1 MRSRI
6 GVTRGAAAA
15 GCALALALAGCSNGG
30 DGGGGADGN
39 ADSAQAAPE
48 TVTSTVTTTAGEGTD
63 GDASGRSPSPTPGGN
78 DGGNGNGDAG
88 NRGGGQGR
96 GGAECGVDESAPII
110 TDSIAGVEP
119 PSAGDRW
126 ELTETNYD
134 SCGELTYALFHQMPQ
149 GNSQFATKILM
160 FHDGEYL
167 GVDASTAPQQ
177 GWIIGEGDG
186 WFEVEYKDWEAL
198 MESGEPNAASPKYT
212 TTITFTWSDEKNRV
226 VLDGELPNQN
236 LY

>member
-1 MRSRI
+1 MRAGSASRAGRGGRVHA
-6 GVTRGAAAA
+6 GVGA
-15 GCALALALAGCSNGG
+15 GRLPNGG

-48 TVTSTVTTTAGEGTD
+48 TVTSTVTTTAGGRHRRGSVGPVTVADARRYMTAGTETAMP
-63 GDASGRSPSPTPGGN
+63 GIEAGPGPWRRMRGRRKCP
-78 DGGNGNGDAG
+78 DHH
-88 NRGGGQGR
+88 RLHR
-96 GGAECGVDESAPII
+96 R
-110 TDSIAGVEP
+110 VEP

-149 GNSQFATKILM
+149 GNSQFATKSSCSM
-160 FHDGEYL
+160 
-167 GVDASTAPQQ
+167 TANTRRRQHRPAA
-177 GWIIGEGDG
+177 GLIIGEGDG

-198 MESGEPNAASPKYT
+198 MESGEATRLRRSTPPPSRSP
-212 TTITFTWSDEKNRV
+212 ERREEQ
-226 VLDGELPNQN
+226 GRPRRELPNQN

>member
-6 GVTRGAAAA
+6 GFTRAAAAA

-30 DGGGGADGN
+30 DGGGGADEN
-39 ADSAQAAPE
+39 ADSAQEAPE

-63 GDASGRSPSPTPGGN
+63 GDAAGRSPSPTPGENGN
-78 DGGNGNGDAG
+78 RDGGNGS
-88 NRGGGQGR
+88 GGQGR
-96 GGAECGVDESAPII
+96 GGTECGVDEGAPII

-134 SCGELTYALFHQMPQ
+134 PCGELTYALFHQMPQ

-167 GVDASTAPQQ
+167 GVDASSAPQQ